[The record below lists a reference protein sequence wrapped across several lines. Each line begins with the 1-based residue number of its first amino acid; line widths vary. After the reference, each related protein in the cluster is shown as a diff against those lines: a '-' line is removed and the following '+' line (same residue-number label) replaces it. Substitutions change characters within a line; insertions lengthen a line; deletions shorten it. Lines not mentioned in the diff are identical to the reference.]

1 MEYAPIILFVYN
13 RPDLTQQTLE
23 SLMLNA
29 EASKSPLFVFSDGP
43 KKDATDAQKAKIDE
57 VRAVINS
64 RNWCAETTLI
74 AAESN
79 KGLANSVIAGVTR
92 ITQEFGRAIIV
103 EDDVTVSPYFLQFM
117 NETLTYYENNDKV
130 CSVGGWNYY
139 CPPEKISNNFFLR
152 HPDTIAWAT
161 WARAWQLFNPDTDYL
176 IKEIEKRKLGKY
188 LNMNNSLNLVRM
200 LHKQKAGKV
209 DSWAIRWT
217 ASLVLQGKLS
227 LYPQFPL
234 TRHEGFAA
242 GTHFSAH
249 QSAEET
255 PLELAQHPLSI
266 KPILVEENPL
276 AVRFFIEHHQ
286 KSHSIWQRG
295 LSTLRRIF
303 KA

>member
-23 SLMLNA
+23 SLMRNE
-29 EASKSPLFVFSDGP
+29 EAAKSRLFVFSDGP
-43 KKDATDAQKAKIDE
+43 KANATEAQKEKIAE

-74 AAESN
+74 AAETN
-79 KGLANSVIAGVTR
+79 KGLANSVIAGVTK

-103 EDDVTVSPYFLQFM
+103 EDDVTVSPYFLKFM
-117 NETLTYYENNDKV
+117 NESLTYYENNDKV
-130 CSVGGWNYY
+130 ASIGGWNYY
-139 CPPEKISNNFFLR
+139 CPPEKIGNHFFLR

-176 IKEIEKRKLGKY
+176 IHEIEKRQLGKY

-200 LHKQKAGKV
+200 LHKQKAEKV

-217 ASLVLQGKLS
+217 ASLVLNNKLS

-255 PLELAQHPLSI
+255 PLALAQHPLSMT
-266 KPILVEENPL
+266 PILVEENPL
-276 AVRFFIEHHQ
+276 AVRFFIKHHQ
-286 KSHSIWQRG
+286 KSHNIWQRG
-295 LSTLRRIF
+295 LATFRRIF

>member
-1 MEYAPIILFVYN
+1 MTYAPIILFVYN
-13 RPDLTQQTLE
+13 RPDLTRQTLE
-23 SLMLNA
+23 SLSRNA
-29 EASKSPLFVFSDGP
+29 EAAQSRLFVFSDGA
-43 KKDATDAQKAKIDE
+43 KVNATSAQKEKIQA
-57 VRAVINS
+57 VRAVISS

-79 KGLANSVIAGVTR
+79 KGLANSVIGGVSQV
-92 ITQEFGRAIIV
+92 IKEFGKAIIV
-103 EDDVTVSPYFLQFM
+103 EDDVLLSPYFLKFM
-117 NETLTYYENNDKV
+117 NEALTYYENDDKV
-130 CSVGGWNYY
+130 ASIGGWNYY
-139 CPPEKISNNFFLR
+139 CPPDKIGNNFFLR

-161 WARAWQLFNPDTDYL
+161 WGRAWQLFNPDTDYL
-176 IKEIEKRKLGKY
+176 INAIEQRKLGKY
-188 LNMNNSLNLVRM
+188 LNMNNSLNLVKM

-209 DSWAIRWT
+209 DSWAVRWT
-217 ASLVLQGKLS
+217 ASLVLLGKLS

-249 QSAEET
+249 QQSEEK

-295 LSTLRRIF
+295 LATLRRIF
-303 KA
+303 K